1 MRFGVCCQRPVS
13 DHRKSTA
20 IFDRLYR
27 LVFLSPSWAQRWWL
41 HVGRHTLGAS
51 VTDEQCPSEE
61 TMLFLTIRHALRI
74 LIIAALL
81 VAGSVHAAGKYVLIS
96 HAPDSDS
103 WWNTIKN
110 SIKQAGE
117 DYGVTVDYRNPPS
130 GDLADMA
137 RLIEQAAAAG
147 YDGVIVTIA
156 DYNVLQGAIGK
167 VTAKKIPLI
176 TINSG
181 TPEQSEK
188 LGAIMHVGQPE
199 YAAGKGV
206 GERAKAAGVKSFLCV
221 NHYATNPASFE
232 RCRGF
237 GEAIGADYKKATL
250 DSGDDPTTIESKVA
264 AYLRQNP
271 GTEGV
276 LTLGPTSAGPTIKAL
291 EKSGRAGKLWMAT
304 FDLSDDISK
313 GIKDGT
319 VQFAIDQQPYLQGY
333 IPVAVL
339 ATMKEMNTT
348 DLKKVAEAV
357 KANPKTKKRFDEYGL
372 VPNYGPRHISSGPGF
387 VTKENISKVEKYAGQ
402 YR

>member
-1 MRFGVCCQRPVS
+1 MTLSSKRNVL
-13 DHRKSTA
+13 KT
-20 IFDRLYR
+20 L
-27 LVFLSPSWAQRWWL
+27 LV
-41 HVGRHTLGAS
+41 
-51 VTDEQCPSEE
+51 
-61 TMLFLTIRHALRI
+61 
-74 LIIAALL
+74 AALL
-81 VAGSVHAAGKYVLIS
+81 AAMGSVHAAGKYVLIS

-110 SIKQAGE
+110 AIKQAGE
-117 DYGVTVDYRNPPS
+117 DYDVTVDYRNPPT

-137 RLIEQAAAAG
+137 RLIEQASAAG

-199 YAAGKGV
+199 YAAGKGA

-237 GEAIGADYKKATL
+237 GDAIGADYKKSTL

-271 GTEGV
+271 TTNGV
-276 LTLGPTSAGPTIKAL
+276 LTLGPTSASPTIKAL
-291 EKSGRAGKLWMAT
+291 EKSGQAGKLWMAT
-304 FDLSDDISK
+304 FDLSDDISR
-313 GIKDGT
+313 GIKSGT
-319 VQFAIDQQPYLQGY
+319 IQFAIDQQPYLQGY
-333 IPVAVL
+333 IPVAVI
-339 ATMKEMNTT
+339 ATMKQMKTT
-348 DLKKVAEAV
+348 ELKKVADAV
-357 KANPKTKKRFDEYGL
+357 KANPKVQARFKEYGL
-372 VPNYGPRHISSGPGF
+372 EPAYGPRHISSGPGF
-387 VTKENISKVEKYAGQ
+387 VTKDNIGKVEKYAGQ

>member
-1 MRFGVCCQRPVS
+1 
-13 DHRKSTA
+13 
-20 IFDRLYR
+20 
-27 LVFLSPSWAQRWWL
+27 
-41 HVGRHTLGAS
+41 
-51 VTDEQCPSEE
+51 
-61 TMLFLTIRHALRI
+61 MLFLTIRHALRI

-199 YAAGKGV
+199 YAAGKGA

-264 AYLRQNP
+264 AFLRQNP

-387 VTKENISKVEKYAGQ
+387 VTKENIGKVEKYAGQ

>member
-1 MRFGVCCQRPVS
+1 MTTS
-13 DHRKSTA
+13 LLKSILKT
-20 IFDRLYR
+20 F
-27 LVFLSPSWAQRWWL
+27 VF
-41 HVGRHTLGAS
+41 
-51 VTDEQCPSEE
+51 
-61 TMLFLTIRHALRI
+61 
-74 LIIAALL
+74 ALL
-81 VAGSVHAAGKYVLIS
+81 MSAGLAHADKYVLIS
-96 HAPDSDS
+96 HAPDSDA

-110 SIKQAGE
+110 AIKQASE
-117 DYGVTVDYRNPPS
+117 DYGVQVDYRNPAS

-137 RLIEQAAAAG
+137 RLIEQASAAG
-147 YDGVIVTIA
+147 YDGVITTIA

-181 TPEQSEK
+181 TVEQSEK

-199 YAAGKGV
+199 FAAGKGA

-237 GEAIGADYKKATL
+237 AEAIGADYKKATL

-271 GTEGV
+271 STNGV
-276 LTLGPTSAGPTIKAL
+276 LTLGPTSASPTIKAL
-291 EKSGRAGKLWMAT
+291 EKSGQAGKLWMAT

-313 GIKDGT
+313 GIKSGT

-339 ATMKEMNTT
+339 ATMKQLKTT
-348 DLKKVAEAV
+348 DLKKVIEAV
-357 KANPKTKKRFDEYGL
+357 KTNPKTEKRFAEYGL
-372 VPNYGPRHISSGPGF
+372 APVYGPRHISSGPGF
-387 VTKENISKVEKYAGQ
+387 VTKDNIAKVEKYAGQ
-402 YR
+402 FR

>member
-1 MRFGVCCQRPVS
+1 MIFPS
-13 DHRKSTA
+13 MKSTLKMFTVA
-20 IFDRLYR
+20 IL
-27 LVFLSPSWAQRWWL
+27 
-41 HVGRHTLGAS
+41 
-51 VTDEQCPSEE
+51 
-61 TMLFLTIRHALRI
+61 MM
-74 LIIAALL
+74 AAT
-81 VAGSVHAAGKYVLIS
+81 AHAAGRYVLIS

-110 SIKQAGE
+110 AIKQAGE

-147 YDGVIVTIA
+147 YDGVITTIA
-156 DYNVLQGAIGK
+156 DFNVLQGAIGK

-181 TPEQSEK
+181 TTEQSEK
-188 LGAIMHVGQPE
+188 LGALMHVGQPE
-199 YAAGKGV
+199 YAAGKGA

-237 GEAIGADYKKATL
+237 AEAIGADYKKSTL
-250 DSGDDPTTIESKVA
+250 DAGDDPTTIESKVS

-271 GTEGV
+271 ATNGV
-276 LTLGPTSAGPTIKAL
+276 LTLGPTSASPTIKAL
-291 EKSGRAGKLWMAT
+291 EKSGQAGKMWMAT

-313 GIKDGT
+313 GIKAGT
-319 VQFAIDQQPYLQGY
+319 VKFAIDQQPYLQGY

-339 ATMKEMNTT
+339 ATMKEMKTT
-348 DLKKVAEAV
+348 DVGKVAAAV
-357 KANPKTKKRFDEYGL
+357 KSNPKTKRRFDEYSL
-372 VPNYGPRHISSGPGF
+372 SPAYGPRHISSGPGF
-387 VTKENISKVEKYAGQ
+387 VTKENIGKVEKYAGQ